1 MGMIGKG
8 RAGARKL
15 STAGGGAVRRIPLLA
30 AAMATVLAAFAPGPA
45 AAGGLDI
52 VTRYYSVTGRSHA
65 ELVASVRRNAP
76 RAGGA
81 YGIGFI
87 DFSPRYRTAID
98 NGKCRIAEVQVG
110 VRVALTLPQWRDP
123 GDAPGTVAR
132 QAARFV
138 RAIDS
143 HERTHAAIA
152 GRFARTMKARL
163 VKIAPS
169 RDCWTLRERAEALIR
184 EVKKQH
190 GASQRAFDLRTK
202 TQIRRLL

>member
-1 MGMIGKG
+1 MVGKE
-8 RAGARKL
+8 RANSWKL
-15 STAGGGAVRRIPLLA
+15 LPATSGGGATRRVPTLA
-30 AAMATVLAAFAPGPA
+30 AAIIATLAAVPA
-45 AAGGLDI
+45 AAGGVEI
-52 VTRYYSVTGRSHA
+52 VTRYYAVTGRSHA

-87 DFSPRYRTAID
+87 DFSPRYTTAID
-98 NGKCRIAEVQVG
+98 NGKCRIVDAQVG

-123 GDAPGTVAR
+123 GDAPRAVFRHATG
-132 QAARFV
+132 FV
-138 RAIDS
+138 RAIER
-143 HERTHAAIA
+143 HEREHAAIA
-152 GRFARTMKARL
+152 GRYARMMTTRL
-163 VKIAPS
+163 LRLQPDG
-169 RDCWTLRERAEALIR
+169 DCWTLRESAEALIR